1 MTAAPTCL
9 LAMAGALV
17 ACQRSNDGGDGPVAP
32 PGGAELVL
40 VGRFDDS
47 DPAVPTFAWS
57 GTEITTHF
65 SGASIA
71 VDLEERGAGHQYLI
85 LVDGAPGGRLATSS
99 GRRTYPLA
107 DELDAGRHRITL
119 HRLTEAFLGETR
131 LHAVVLPG
139 GTRPTRT
146 PSPRTRR
153 LELIGDSISAGYG
166 NQGADASCPFSPE
179 TESHYHAWG
188 AVAAR
193 ALDADL
199 VTIAWSGKGV
209 FSNRGSTTDR
219 ETMPALWTRTLPERP
234 DSRWD
239 VARYQPD
246 AVVIN
251 LGTNDL
257 AVSTPDWAPFAAAYL
272 GFVREVRARY
282 PRAQILCVLGP
293 MLNDSWPEDRKALTT
308 ARDAITG
315 AVATLTGEGDAAIGF
330 LELPAQDGTTGY
342 GCDWHPSVAT
352 HARMATAL
360 EAALRAR
367 LGW

>member
-1 MTAAPTCL
+1 MTVAPTCL

-17 ACQRSNDGGDGPVAP
+17 ACQRSNDGGDGPAAP
-32 PGGAELVL
+32 AGAELVL
-40 VGRFDDS
+40 VGRFDES

-65 SGASIA
+65 NGPSIA
-71 VDLEERGAGHQYLI
+71 VDLEERGPGHHYL
-85 LVDGAPGGRLATSS
+85 LVVDGTPTRLATTS

-107 DELDAGRHRITL
+107 DDLDAGRHEVTL

-131 LHAVVLPG
+131 LHGVVLAG
-139 GTRPTRT
+139 GARPTRT

-153 LELIGDSISAGYG
+153 IELIGDSISAGYG
-166 NQGADASCPFSPE
+166 NQGADAGCPFSPE

-193 ALDADL
+193 ALGADL

-219 ETMPALWTRTLPERP
+219 ETMPTLWTRTLPERA

-239 VARYQPD
+239 GARYQPD

-251 LGTNDL
+251 LGTNEL
-257 AVSTPDWAPFAAAYL
+257 AVSTPDWSPFAAAYL
-272 GFVREVRARY
+272 DFVRAVRARY

-308 ARDAITG
+308 AREAISG
-315 AVATLTGEGDAAIGF
+315 AVATLTGGGDTAIGF
-330 LELPAQDGTTGY
+330 LELPVQDGSTGY
-342 GCDWHPSVAT
+342 GCDWHPSIAT
-352 HARMATAL
+352 HAGMATAL
-360 EAALRAR
+360 EATLRAR